1 MRRLPGF
8 LVALALLTLGGGSAR
23 ALPLPV
29 VTAAV
34 GGGQGCTTS
43 ACGASATLSWSSSS
57 GAGSGTVDLDA
68 GLLTLTFSI
77 TLPSST
83 FLPISGPNDNGV
95 TQLDFTTVTYAGT
108 APLMDLGGGFFWI
121 LGGSASVSGTQ
132 TPTGAGSAGLFSAS
146 DSLLSG
152 SCQDISGSVYCGIT
166 FSAPND
172 FNFQVNGQTRYF
184 THTVN
189 VTAVPEPTAALQ
201 FGCAL
206 LGLGLYLAG
215 SRGPRA
221 AKRSSR

>member
-34 GGGQGCTTS
+34 GGGQGCPNS
-43 ACGASATLSWSSSS
+43 ACGSPTLSWSSSS
-57 GAGSGTVDLDA
+57 GAGSGSLDLDV

-95 TQLDFTTVTYAGT
+95 TQLDFTTVTYAGA
-108 APLMDLGGGFFWI
+108 APLMDLGGGLYLI

-152 SCQDISGSVYCGIT
+152 SCTDISGTVYCGIT
-166 FSAPND
+166 FSALND
-172 FNFQVNGQTRYF
+172 FNFLVNGQTRHF

-189 VTAVPEPTAALQ
+189 VTATPEPAAALLI
-201 FGCAL
+201 GGGL
-206 LGLGLYLAG
+206 LGLRLAG

-221 AKRSSR
+221 GKRSSR